1 MTLKLTTEEK
11 ALRRKEYKHNYSRMY
26 YQEQRDENSER
37 YKDILEKARIRYEKK
52 VAEKE
57 NDNNTE
63 KKVRKYTRRNILN
76 EVPIVVENE
85 IA

>member
-1 MTLKLTTEEK
+1 MTLKLTPEEK

-52 VAEKE
+52 VAETE
-57 NDNNTE
+57 NNNPD
-63 KKVRKYTRRNILN
+63 KKVRKYKKRNVLN
-76 EVPIVVENE
+76 ENPIVPENE